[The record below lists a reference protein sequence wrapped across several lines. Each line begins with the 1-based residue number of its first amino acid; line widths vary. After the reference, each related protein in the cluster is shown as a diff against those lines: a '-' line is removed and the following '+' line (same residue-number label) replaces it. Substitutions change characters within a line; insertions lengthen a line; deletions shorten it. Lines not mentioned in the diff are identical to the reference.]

1 MPSPQ
6 TDVPPSA
13 ALVPATR
20 SFQSRDTILR
30 RLVLFAVVLVLPF
43 LVLIGIGFR
52 NKFESDRT
60 HAMSLLQARRST
72 AEQLV
77 NNYLGRVKLMLGE
90 LDRLPVTQDL
100 QSPRLKETCQQFLAL
115 HPEFINVAILD
126 RAGNLLYST
135 LNAVTDPPQN
145 FAKTTPVADLLDVR
159 DFKVSNAALGNMTHR
174 WGCGAAI
181 PMSNHPGL
189 LLTAAFDLNKL
200 SEQLF
205 LAPDEA
211 SLIVTVVDRH
221 NTVVLSSLT
230 PTVRIGQ
237 KRATASPITAALAKG
252 QSTGEFTAVDG
263 VVRTYDAGSIAATGW
278 LITAALPT
286 KEVYRDAWRNL
297 ARALGA
303 IAFVLFFSALIV
315 TYYARSIARPIAALA
330 DAARAQA
337 DGRTEILAPVSGPS
351 EIAATAQAFNDMIR
365 ARQES
370 VSSLRRTEGRLDLAL
385 EGAELG
391 LWEWHIPSG
400 HVTFNARW
408 ASMLEY
414 NFDEVAP
421 SLAAW
426 EKLLHPDDKAR
437 VHEVLRQHLAG
448 EIVIYETEHR
458 LRAKSGRWVWV
469 LDRGRIVERDAAGQP
484 LRAAGTHLDI
494 TARKEAEAAT
504 AQLQRKLQETQK
516 LESLGILAG
525 GIAHDFNNLLTGVLG
540 HASLAK
546 LDLPPGAA
554 ALQNIDQIEVAAR
567 RAAELCRQMLAYSG
581 KGHFVIQHLDLNQI
595 VEDSIHLLQI
605 SISKQCVL
613 RTNLTRP
620 LPAVSADATQVR
632 QIIMNLVINASE
644 AIGTRSGVIA
654 LTTGVVRADKN
665 YIQTLRFTPDFPTG
679 DYVFIE
685 ISDNGGGMDEATLS
699 QIFDPFFTTKFTG
712 RGLGLAAVLGIMRGH
727 HGGVKVYSEPSRG
740 TTFKMLFPCVAGPAD
755 DLDQKPVSQPAWRGR
770 GTVLI
775 VDDEETV
782 RAVAARMLENL
793 GFAVVLAEHGRDGFE
808 KYQLEPDRYSLV
820 LLDLTMPHMD
830 GQETFRQLR
839 ALRPA
844 VKILLMSGFNQQ
856 EAISRFAGKG
866 LAGFVQKPFELATLA
881 SEIRRVL
888 QSPNSTG

>member
-1 MPSPQ
+1 M
-6 TDVPPSA
+6 
-13 ALVPATR
+13 
-20 SFQSRDTILR
+20 
-30 RLVLFAVVLVLPF
+30 VLFAVVLVLPF

-100 QSPRLKETCQQFLAL
+100 KSPHLKETCQQFLAL
-115 HPEFINVAILD
+115 HPEFINVAVID

-135 LNAVTDPPQN
+135 LTAVTNPPQN
-145 FAKTTPVADLLDVR
+145 FAQTAPMVDLLDAR
-159 DFKVSNAALGNMTHR
+159 DFKVSNAALG
-174 WGCGAAI
+174 
-181 PMSNHPGL
+181 
-189 LLTAAFDLNKL
+189 
-200 SEQLF
+200 
-205 LAPDEA
+205 
-211 SLIVTVVDRH
+211 
-221 NTVVLSSLT
+221 
-230 PTVRIGQ
+230 
-237 KRATASPITAALAKG
+237 IT
-252 QSTGEFTAVDG
+252 T
-263 VVRTYDAGSIAATGW
+263 
-278 LITAALPT
+278 ALPT
-286 KEVYRDAWRNL
+286 KEVYHDAWRNL
-297 ARALGA
+297 LSALGA

-315 TYYARSIARPIAALA
+315 TYCARSIARPIAALA
-330 DAARAQA
+330 DAARAQTG
-337 DGRTEILAPVSGPS
+337 GRSEVLAQVTGPH
-351 EIAATAQAFNDMIR
+351 EIAATAQAFNDMIQ
-365 ARQES
+365 ARQAAE
-370 VSSLRRTEGRLDLAL
+370 SSLRRTEGRLDLAL

-391 LWEWHIPSG
+391 LWEWHIPTG
-400 HVTFNARW
+400 QVITNTRW
-408 ASMLEY
+408 STMLEY
-414 NFDEVAP
+414 SSGEVEP

-426 EKLLHPDDKAR
+426 EKLLHPDDQTR
-437 VHEVLRQHLAG
+437 VHEVLRKHLAG

-469 LDRGRIVERDAAGQP
+469 LDRGRIVERDAEGKP

-494 TARKEAEAAT
+494 TARKEAEVSA
-504 AQLQRKLQETQK
+504 AQLQKKLQETQK

-554 ALQNIDQIEVAAR
+554 ARQNLDQIEISAR

-581 KGHFVIQHLDLNQI
+581 KGHFVIQRLDLNQI
-595 VEDSIHLLQI
+595 VEDCTHLLQI

-613 RTNLTRP
+613 RTNFTRP
-620 LPAVSADATQVR
+620 LPTISADATQVR

-654 LTTGVVRADKN
+654 LTTGIVRADRD
-665 YIQTLRFTPDFPTG
+665 YLHALRFTPDIPTG
-679 DYVFIE
+679 DYVFVE
-685 ISDNGGGMDEATLS
+685 ISDNGCGMDEATIT

-727 HGGVKVYSEPSRG
+727 RGGVKVYSEPSRG
-740 TTFKMLFPCVAGPAD
+740 TTFKILFPCVTGSAEDAD
-755 DLDQKPVSQPAWRGR
+755 QPLAPQIAWRGH

-782 RAVAARMLENL
+782 RTVAARMLESL

-808 KYQLEPDRYSLV
+808 KFQLEPTRYDLV

-830 GQETFRQLR
+830 GQETFRHLR

-888 QSPNSTG
+888 ESPHAPA